1 MPDYSHCVIY
11 KLINIET
18 RELLYIGS
26 TCNFNKRRYDHKKA
40 VYNQNKR
47 DYNMNIYS
55 HIRELGGWDSVDMI
69 MVEEFRDCQN
79 DLQRRKKECEYID
92 QMKPKCN
99 HNCPVLKEPKC
110 NSKKPDIRDENG
122 NLPLHYERDRKRIYR
137 QKLKEINNYP

>member
-1 MPDYSHCVIY
+1 
-11 KLINIET
+11 
-18 RELLYIGS
+18 
-26 TCNFNKRRYDHKKA
+26 
-40 VYNQNKR
+40 
-47 DYNMNIYS
+47 
-55 HIRELGGWDSVDMI
+55 LGGWDSVDMI